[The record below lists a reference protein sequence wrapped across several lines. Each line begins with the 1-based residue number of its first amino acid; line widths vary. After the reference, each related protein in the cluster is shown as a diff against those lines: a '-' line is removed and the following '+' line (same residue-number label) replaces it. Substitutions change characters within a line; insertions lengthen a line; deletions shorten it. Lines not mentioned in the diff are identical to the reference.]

1 MTLPT
6 CVKIFGESS
15 INDMAIEVCHANVKA
30 QNSKNAK
37 YLDLVI
43 RLRFEPVVR
52 DTPGMFGFF
61 TKNT

>member
-1 MTLPT
+1 
-6 CVKIFGESS
+6 
-15 INDMAIEVCHANVKA
+15 MAIEVCHANVKA